1 MRERSLTRW
10 RHAAIGA
17 VTAVALAAVSSGAGV
32 APGSPLREDTR
43 IPIERS
49 AAEPTLAEGVA
60 VAAGQ
65 RFLDDYVEDDGR
77 VVRPDDGG
85 DTVSEG
91 QAYAML
97 VAVAIDDRERFHR
110 VWDWTRTQLQRDDG
124 LLAWRWA
131 DGEVVD
137 PMPATD
143 ADLDVAHALT
153 LAADAFADPDLDRAA
168 ARIARGVLEHETVEG
183 RLGPVAVAGPW
194 ASGRDD
200 GEPWVNPSYGAPLA
214 FDALAGLTGDPT
226 WSALA
231 DGARR
236 VVADV
241 TVESD
246 LPPDWAVLQPE
257 AIVPR
262 PAPGRD
268 GDPVHGYDAV
278 RTAVRF
284 AVDCDAG
291 GRALAA
297 AMDDEYERATRA
309 DGGPAAVLHLDG
321 EPAVDHGHPASS
333 VAAAAASMAAGD
345 AEDAARLLT
354 VAEQQLDADATY
366 YGAAWIALGRLWL
379 TTDRLGGCA
388 GD

>member
-1 MRERSLTRW
+1 MKDRSHTRW
-10 RHAAIGA
+10 RHAAVGA
-17 VTAVALAAVSSGAGV
+17 VTAVVLAGVTSGAGV
-32 APGSPLREDTR
+32 APGSPLGEPRLAL
-43 IPIERS
+43 ERS
-49 AAEPTLAEGVA
+49 ADEPTLAEGVA

-65 RFLDDYVEDDGR
+65 RFLDDYVADDGR
-77 VVRPDDGG
+77 VVRPDEGG

-97 VAVAIDDRERFHR
+97 VAVAIEDRARFHA
-110 VWDWTRTQLQRDDG
+110 VWDWTRAHLQRDDG
-124 LLAWRWA
+124 LLSWRWA

-143 ADLDVAHALT
+143 ADVDAAHALAMAST
-153 LAADAFADPDLDRAA
+153 TFSDPDLAGDA
-168 ARIARGVLEHETVEG
+168 ARIARSVLEHETIDG

-194 ASGRDD
+194 ATGGD
-200 GEPWVNPSYGAPLA
+200 GGERWVNPSYGAPVA
-214 FDALAGLTGDPT
+214 FDALAELTGDPT
-226 WSALA
+226 WTALD
-231 DGARR
+231 DGAHR

-241 TVESD
+241 TVASD

-257 AIVPR
+257 AITPR

-268 GDPVHGYDAV
+268 TEPVHGYDAV

-284 AVDCDAG
+284 AIDCNTD

-297 AMDDEYERATRA
+297 AMDDEYDRATRA

-321 EPAVDHGHPASS
+321 SPAVDHGHPGAS
-333 VAAAAASMAAGD
+333 VAAAAASLAGGD
-345 AEDAARLLT
+345 ADDAGRLLT
-354 VAEQQLDADATY
+354 VAEQQLEADATY